1 MHLVFESIFMSLKCG
16 IVGLPNVGKSTLF
29 NALSDAGADA
39 ANFPFCTIDPNVG
52 IVPVPD
58 ERLDHLHELVGS
70 KQKTPASV
78 EFVDIA
84 GLVKGASE
92 GKGKGNAFLS
102 HIREVDLIVHVVR
115 CFDDPNV
122 IHVEGDI
129 NPARDIR
136 IIEDE
141 LILKDLESVEK
152 RVESLKTQAKSGQ
165 KDDIKQLEAVKQLQ
179 EHLETGQAARSFD
192 NSEVA
197 KNAFKDLFLLSR
209 KPVLYACNVSE
220 DDLDSGNQWVD
231 TVREIAAEHN
241 DEVVTFCAKIES
253 EIAELP
259 EEEKQLFLEE
269 MGIESA
275 GLNRLIR
282 AAYKELGLITYF
294 TAGPK
299 EARAWTVRK
308 GSTAPEAAGV
318 IHSDFERGFIRAETV
333 SYEVY
338 AELESEKAV
347 RDAGKMRQEGK
358 DYIVQ
363 DGDVILFRFNV

>member
-1 MHLVFESIFMSLKCG
+1 LDNLHKLVE
-16 IVGLPNVGKSTLF
+16 
-29 NALSDAGADA
+29 
-39 ANFPFCTIDPNVG
+39 
-52 IVPVPD
+52 
-58 ERLDHLHELVGS
+58 S

-122 IHVEGDI
+122 IHVEGSVD
-129 NPARDIR
+129 PERDIR

-152 RVESLKTQAKSGQ
+152 RLGNLQSEAKSGD
-165 KDDIKQLEAVKQLQ
+165 KDTIKQLETVKSLK
-179 EHLETGQAARSFD
+179 EHLETGEAERSFTAD
-192 NSEVA
+192 KDERKA
-197 KNAFKDLFLLSR
+197 YRDLFLLSS

-220 DDLDSGNQWVD
+220 DDLDSGNDWVT
-231 TVREIAAEHN
+231 TVEDIASEHG
-241 DEVVTFCAKIES
+241 DEVVKFCAKIEE
-253 EIAELP
+253 EIAQLDED
-259 EEEKQLFLEE
+259 EKAMFLEE

-282 AAYKELGLITYF
+282 GAYKELGLITYF

-299 EARAWTVRK
+299 ESRAWTVRK
-308 GSTAPEAAGV
+308 GSKAPEAAGV
-318 IHSDFERGFIRAETV
+318 IHSDFERGFIRAETA
-333 SYEVY
+333 SYPVY
-338 AELESEKAV
+338 ADLGSEKAI

-358 DYIVQ
+358 DYTVQ